1 MVLLLPFAIIIG
13 IISVVLAVS
22 FCVKCAACGTT
33 ALVAAIVLFSILFGV
48 IITLGIIKTI
58 KSKKPFYLVSLII
71 ILLISATALLFQ
83 DKIIYFLSGELLS
96 NMFTCR
102 DMSRSAV

>member
-33 ALVAAIVLFSILFGV
+33 ALVAAIVLFTILFGV
-48 IITLGIIKTI
+48 IIAWGIIKT
-58 KSKKPFYLVSLII
+58 KRTNKPFYLGLV
-71 ILLISATALLFQ
+71 
-83 DKIIYFLSGELLS
+83 
-96 NMFTCR
+96 
-102 DMSRSAV
+102 